1 MAAHI
6 RLGTFLICLAALIGG
21 DTLCA
26 QSSSEPSQPLSV
38 ATAATPAETT
48 TAAASPRS
56 DIIDYVLVSGEQPGP
71 ALWKVSKDDHVLWI
85 LGTWGPLPKRI
96 TWRSRAVEAVIAQS
110 QEIIDEVNVS
120 ADIGFFQGLL
130 LLPAALGARKNPDD
144 LTLSQILPPELYARW
159 LVQKEKYIGRDKG
172 IERFRPIFAAGE
184 VFSKALAQSGLTYD
198 DKVWPVVR
206 KLAKKH
212 DVKITTPKIKLNLEK
227 PRAALKKFSKI
238 SLEDLECFEATIKRL
253 ETDMYYMSARAN
265 AWSKGDL
272 QALRNLPYPDQ
283 FTTCGSAVFQGPVL
297 ETVGLKDLPDR
308 FLNAWVDAAENALL
322 KNQSSFAVLSI
333 TELNAEM
340 GRLGRLRAKGYK
352 VEPPLE

>member
-1 MAAHI
+1 MV
-6 RLGTFLICLAALIGG
+6 
-21 DTLCA
+21 
-26 QSSSEPSQPLSV
+26 PSPK
-38 ATAATPAETT
+38 
-48 TAAASPRS
+48 S

-71 ALWKVSKDDHVLWI
+71 SLWRVSKDDHVLWI

-110 QEIIDEVNVS
+110 QEIIDEVSVS
-120 ADIGFFQGLL
+120 ADIGFFRGLL

-144 LTLSQILPPELYARW
+144 ATLSQLLPPDLYSRW

-184 VFSKALAQSGLTYD
+184 VFSKAIAQSGLSYD

-212 DVKITTPKIKLNLEK
+212 DVKITRPKIQLKLEK
-227 PRAALKKFSKI
+227 PRAALKKFSKM

-253 ETDMYYMSARAN
+253 ETDMYYMGARAN
-265 AWSKGDL
+265 AWSVGDL
-272 QALRNLPYPDQ
+272 QTLRNLPYPDQ
-283 FTTCGSAVFQGPVL
+283 FTTCGSAVFEGQVL

-308 FLNAWVDAAENALL
+308 FLGAWLDAAEKALA
-322 KNQSSFAVLSI
+322 NNTSSFAVMSI

-352 VEPPLE
+352 VEPPQE